1 MLGYYTF
8 MASARMWTK
17 WSKNEQRDDSQKT
30 LKPTKLSVTVA
41 GLVIFSVGVGMIL
54 KYFGII
60 QLEKDFNT
68 LTIMIGSWL
77 IVYNEKLFNIKI
89 FWNIFKCLN
98 YRATMERGRSA
109 AQH

>member
-1 MLGYYTF
+1 MVNKLWLGILGFFCVMLGYYTF

-60 QLEKDFNT
+60 
-68 LTIMIGSWL
+68 
-77 IVYNEKLFNIKI
+77 
-89 FWNIFKCLN
+89 
-98 YRATMERGRSA
+98 
-109 AQH
+109 